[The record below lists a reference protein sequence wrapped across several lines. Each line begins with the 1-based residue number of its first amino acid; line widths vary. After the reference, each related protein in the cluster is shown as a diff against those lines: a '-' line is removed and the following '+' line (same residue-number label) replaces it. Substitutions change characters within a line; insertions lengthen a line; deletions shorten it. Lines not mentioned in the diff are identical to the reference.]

1 MYIVL
6 WRYVWCIEYNAVG
19 ICSILCI
26 MHCTVLLV
34 RCDVTLG
41 RNPFRYHV
49 KFYFESLKINVMFP
63 TNVKRSDRKFPLYG
77 RYVWSAHSAE
87 CGPGMVANPARG
99 QLNRGQYVSLSP
111 FASENLV
118 SRDVFGC
125 PVPRQPDHSPHS
137 G

>member
-1 MYIVL
+1 MCYAL
-6 WRYVWCIEYNAVG
+6 Y
-19 ICSILCI
+19 
-26 MHCTVLLV
+26 CTVDPM
-34 RCDVTLG
+34 R
-41 RNPFRYHV
+41 RNIGEEPPFKHHV
-49 KFYFESLKINVMFP
+49 KFYFEYLKINVMFP
-63 TNVKRSDRKFPLYG
+63 TNFKRFDRKFPLYG

-125 PVPRQPDHSPHS
+125 PVPRQLAHSPHS